1 MEDRDYFPDFAGAP
15 QARLDH
21 PWHPGRRE
29 GQTCSTSPQQKPS
42 LDFSMIT
49 TPGGERSARV
59 LLDEDRP
66 FKTPTAANTATAVSN
81 GVLDGLRGIMASTPN
96 FGATPYTTAR
106 ESCHDD
112 CTVDCT
118 ALSFARSAPIS
129 GYLRKM
135 GKNIT
140 QFKRRFFVLKPS
152 THLYYFL
159 SSSDN
164 EPRGCIDVD
173 MLTNEGREGCEVK
186 EIGLMPDG
194 TFQFELVFD
203 EERVEKESMN
213 DSLLDE
219 EMTSHESSEAPRRT
233 FHRQSI
239 ILEARTEELGRQWM
253 DLLQTERLSTA
264 KSEVNY
270 LRSTVNDMTAI
281 SKRWEA
287 SACEEA
293 MRADS
298 SEHQRNS
305 AIAESKE
312 WERRFTD
319 LNEAILSLVSNSGQ
333 SGTSSEFLEEAW
345 KDLNVENTNF
355 EVLSKHFQN
364 VLNDFKRLKDGVES
378 ATMRMKEYQ
387 SRVEEAESRATDA
400 EALFTR
406 LKDDNGTLQNELAK
420 LKRERKILVKE
431 VKSLHAKASN
441 DKNQR
446 ECDDKQP
453 RSASSSQVTSSDVS
467 YTRPSRRLNSEEKRL
482 VIELEKHVMSGLRL
496 SEQFLTLN
504 GIDPAEVE
512 DDLDD
517 NAQSISSAC
526 AQKTD
531 SERAKPSSDY
541 LGSLLDDH
549 DDESGTEDLLIPT
562 AQPSDDKGKVCE
574 NLDSKFSKSGH
585 QLDGHRRRDEAS
597 TERNNSVSKNLNDRF
612 KEYEDSHSQ
621 DIKARNEEMS
631 VQRGPPSLHSASSV
645 SESLRSKV
653 TDNGSPT
660 SKLECTLRD
669 VGETPQSTRGGSSL
683 GDDGKVYHITF
694 YSNKIGL
701 QFQKVPNH
709 SKTGLLSDA
718 MGADYGAREGTEDLR
733 RIVSLSRQTRRVE
746 QECLPAIPKDAVLVC
761 GFVGFDDS
769 TGNVRPRLGG

>member
-1 MEDRDYFPDFAGAP
+1 
-15 QARLDH
+15 
-21 PWHPGRRE
+21 
-29 GQTCSTSPQQKPS
+29 
-42 LDFSMIT
+42 MIT
-49 TPGGERSARV
+49 TPGGVRSARV
-59 LLDEDRP
+59 TLDEDRP
-66 FKTPTAANTATAVSN
+66 FKTPTVANTAAAVSS
-81 GVLDGLRGIMASTPN
+81 GGLLDGLRGIMASTPN
-96 FGATPYTTAR
+96 FAATPYTTAR
-106 ESCHDD
+106 EPLHDD
-112 CTVDCT
+112 GTVDCS

-173 MLTNEGREGCEVK
+173 MFTNGGREGCEVK

-203 EERVEKESMN
+203 EERMETESTN

-219 EMTSHESSEAPRRT
+219 EMTSHESSEPPKRT

-239 ILEARTEELGRQWM
+239 ILEARTEELGRQWYVKTGNLTSPSWMLSRLSLRM

-264 KSEVNY
+264 KCEVNY
-270 LRSTVNDMTAI
+270 LRSSLNDMTAI

-298 SEHQRNS
+298 SEHQRNL

-333 SGTSSEFLEEAW
+333 SGTSSEFLDEAW
-345 KDLNVENTNF
+345 QDLNVENTNF
-355 EVLSKHFQN
+355 EALSKHFQH
-364 VLNDFKRLKDGVES
+364 VLNDFNKLKDGVES
-378 ATMRMKEYQ
+378 ATTRMKEYQ
-387 SRVEEAESRATDA
+387 SRVEEAESRATEA
-400 EALFTR
+400 EALSTK
-406 LKDDNGTLQNELAK
+406 LKNDNGTLQNELAK

-431 VKSLHAKASN
+431 VKSLHANKTSN
-441 DKNQR
+441 DKHQH

-453 RSASSSQVTSSDVS
+453 CSTSSSQVTSSDVS

-482 VIELEKHVMSGLRL
+482 VIELEEHVMSGLRL

-504 GIDPAEVE
+504 GIDPSEVE

-517 NAQSISSAC
+517 NAQSISSAY
-526 AQKTD
+526 AQKSD
-531 SERAKPSSDY
+531 IERARPPSDY
-541 LGSLLDDH
+541 FGSLLDDN
-549 DDESGTEDLLIPT
+549 DDESGTEDLLVPI
-562 AQPSDDKGKVCE
+562 AQPSGDKVDVCD
-574 NLDSKFSKSGH
+574 NLDSTLSKSGH
-585 QLDGHRRRDEAS
+585 QSDGHPKHRDKAS
-597 TERNNSVSKNLNDRF
+597 TEGKNSVSKNLNDRF
-612 KEYEDSHSQ
+612 KEYEDKRAQ
-621 DIKARNEEMS
+621 DGKARHEEVS
-631 VQRGPPSLHSASSV
+631 IQRGPPSFHSASSL

-660 SKLECTLRD
+660 SKLECSLRD
-669 VGETPQSTRGGSSL
+669 VGETPQSTRGSSSL
-683 GDDGKVYHITF
+683 GDDGNIYHITF
-694 YSNKIGL
+694 YSSKIGL
-701 QFQKVPNH
+701 QFQKVLNH
-709 SKTGLLSDA
+709 SKPGLLSDV
-718 MGADYGAREGTEDLR
+718 MGADYGTSKGTEDLR
-733 RIVSLSRQTRRVE
+733 RIVSLSRQTRPVE
-746 QECLPAIPKDAVLVC
+746 QECLPATPKDAVLVC